1 MNTSIIRYIVG
12 YILKIEAALLLIPSI
27 VAAIY
32 REPEG
37 LCYLSVS
44 ALCIFLGVLL
54 SFRKPKIMFL
64 FKRRLCCHILKLDCT
79 QFFGSIPFY

>member
-32 REPEG
+32 REP
-37 LCYLSVS
+37 C
-44 ALCIFLGVLL
+44 LL
-54 SFRKPKIMFL
+54 YTS
-64 FKRRLCCHILKLDCT
+64 DAADD
-79 QFFGSIPFY
+79 

>member
-32 REPEG
+32 
-37 LCYLSVS
+37 LNY
-44 ALCIFLGVLL
+44 
-54 SFRKPKIMFL
+54 
-64 FKRRLCCHILKLDCT
+64 
-79 QFFGSIPFY
+79 